1 MCGGILTAHYFSQTG
16 SGGVVVRGIRGAIDA
31 WENSAEEIL
40 QKTEKLLR
48 QMLEKNQVDTE
59 AIAAIFFSMT
69 PDLNAAFPAAA
80 ARKIGL
86 TRVPLFSSVEV
97 AVPNALPRTIRILVL
112 VNTERGQNE
121 IIHVYLGE
129 ARKLRPDLRVEE

>member
-1 MCGGILTAHYFSQTG
+1 MNAHFFNQTADAGRT
-16 SGGVVVRGIRGAIDA
+16 VVRGIRGAIDA
-31 WENSAEEIL
+31 AENSPEEIL
-40 QKTEKLLR
+40 QNSQRLL
-48 QMLEKNQVDTE
+48 QEMLDKNQVDTE
-59 AIAAIFFSMT
+59 AISAIFFSMT

-97 AVPNALPRTIRILVL
+97 AIPGALPKIIRILIL

-129 ARKLRPDLRVEE
+129 ARKLRLDLVAEE